1 MQFFKELQVSVRFY
15 WKALRFIEKHALWRM
30 LILPSI
36 FNLIIAVL
44 IGIFA
49 WNFSSVIV
57 IWIMENFN
65 FEKGDSNLVNFI
77 EKLLLIGVRVAIF
90 FLYLKVYRY
99 AILIVFAPFLAYIST
114 RVQSIISPSA
124 KPLCTRTFFSYC
136 TRGMRLAIRNF
147 FVELILT
154 TGILLFSLL
163 IGWLLPLAP
172 LAILI
177 IESYF
182 FGYAMIDYRNEYYD
196 IPPHMSHE
204 IIIENSGLAIGNGLI
219 FNISLLI
226 PLIGFLFAPVIA
238 LIAAGLSV
246 NYLEKRKKLL
256 WPSNPST
263 LLAAK
268 S

>member
-1 MQFFKELQVSVRFY
+1 MQLYKEVELSVRYY
-15 WKALRFIEKHALWRM
+15 WKALRFIEKHGLWRL
-30 LILPSI
+30 LIIPSI

-49 WNFSSVIV
+49 WNFSNTIV
-57 IWIMENFN
+57 IWIMENFD

-77 EKLLLIGVRVAIF
+77 EKLLLVGVRVAVF
-90 FLYLKVYRY
+90 FLYLKIYRY
-99 AILIVFAPFLAYIST
+99 AILIVFAPFLAYISD
-114 RVQSIISPSA
+114 RVQSIVSPGRE
-124 KPLCTRTFFSYC
+124 PLCTRTFFAYC
-136 TRGMRLAIRNF
+136 TRGMRLAVKNF
-147 FVELILT
+147 FIELIIT

-172 LAILI
+172 FAILAV
-177 IESYF
+177 ESYF

-196 IPPHMSHE
+196 IPPDVSHE
-204 IIIENSGLAIGNGLI
+204 IIAEHSGLAIGNGLI

-256 WPSNPST
+256 CLSNQST
-263 LLAAK
+263 LLVAR